1 MKLDLLKAFESS
13 YSHCNNMV
21 YLSDNYLIAINIF
34 DEILIVS
41 HVPNNIRFTHI
52 YRNIY
57 LSKNSNIEQTL
68 DFLIKCDL
76 IRVKYLNK
84 DKTDIKIKYFNKDFI
99 KLTKKAFKN
108 KSSIDD
114 KIKEYLKTL

>member
-41 HVPNNIRFTHI
+41 HVPNNIRFSHI

-57 LSKNSNIEQTL
+57 LSKNNNIEQTL

-84 DKTDIKIKYFNKDFI
+84 DKTNIKIKYFNKDFI

-108 KSSIDD
+108 KSLIDD